1 MARIVEFGFFT
12 YDDPSQRWQQHLGR
26 FDVGLGRTPS
36 DEASSP
42 ALNSAKT
49 SGLNIKDWYNTYK
62 PTLNGLILPLKPHE
76 MSQSLAVSSDESSFL
91 LGTEWNLRLFEASGK
106 QKWQTPIPEA
116 PWAVNLTANGGF
128 AVAALGD
135 GTLRWYRADN
145 GHEVMGLFVD
155 PSGTRWVL
163 WTPEGFFDS
172 SPNADSLI
180 GYHLNHGPDH
190 EGEFVQVEQLK
201 KLFYRPDLLAQRL
214 KPGSDKPFETELARI
229 GNVDALLDSA
239 ASPELASLSPL
250 ESDSDGSFTL
260 RLKIVNKSSGLGRVV
275 YRIDGA
281 EIEGRPVGPLPGK
294 DTLERVFDLP
304 PGRHVLSTSIFDG
317 SNRLESRSISNV
329 VNVKQTTQ
337 KPTLYV
343 IAVGISN
350 YRDHA
355 LNVGVKFA
363 AADAVL
369 VASRLKQQG
378 SGLFRDV
385 VTQVLDDAKA
395 SRDNIEKA
403 FAEMA
408 ARIQPSDVFVL
419 YLAGHGTAINGEYT
433 FVPWN
438 AVFTNVDQ
446 LHEQGLGEERLQK
459 LLRGIVAT
467 KTLLLLDTC
476 SAGAAIPS
484 RDLGKKGTID
494 RLGRLTGRAILAAA
508 NTDQMALEGYKDHG
522 VFTFAVLDGL
532 STEAD
537 ADGLIQVSKLADHI
551 QSLVPE
557 ITSKSWGYEQ
567 FPMRLIQGQSFPIAR
582 KPQ

>member
-1 MARIVEFGFFT
+1 MV
-12 YDDPSQRWQQHLGR
+12 QHG
-26 FDVGLGRTPS
+26 PS
-36 DEASSP
+36 DPKWARSS
-42 ALNSAKT
+42 AQKYET
-49 SGLNIKDWYNTYK
+49 SR
-62 PTLNGLILPLKPHE
+62 
-76 MSQSLAVSSDESSFL
+76 SLAVSADQTTFL
-91 LGTEWNLRLFEASGK
+91 LGTDWNLELFESTGK
-106 QKWQTPIPEA
+106 QRWQTSLPGTA
-116 PWAVNLTANGGF
+116 WSVNLTTDGRF
-128 AVAALGD
+128 AIAALGD
-135 GTLRWYRADN
+135 GTMRWYRTDN
-145 GHEVMGLFVD
+145 GNEIMGLFVD
-155 PSGTRWVL
+155 PDGQRWVL

-214 KPGSDKPFETELARI
+214 KPESDKLFETELARI
-229 GNVDALLDSA
+229 GNIDALLHSA
-239 ASPELASLSPL
+239 APPELASLSPL

-260 RLKIVNKSSGLGRVV
+260 RLKIVNKGSGLGRVV

-281 EIEGRPVGPLPGK
+281 EIEGRPIGPLPGK

-304 PGRHVLSTSIFDG
+304 PGRHVLSATIFDG

-337 KPTLYV
+337 KPALYV

-350 YRDHA
+350 YRDHF
-355 LNVGVKFA
+355 LNEGVKFA
-363 AADAVL
+363 AADA
-369 VASRLKQQG
+369 AIIAARLKQQG

-385 VTQVLDDAKA
+385 VTQVLTDAKA

-403 FAEMA
+403 VAEMA
-408 ARIQPSDVFVL
+408 ARIQPSDEFVL

-438 AVFTNVDQ
+438 AVFSSIDE
-446 LHEQGLGEERLQK
+446 LHEQSLGEDRLQK
-459 LLRGIVAT
+459 LLRSVLAT

-476 SAGAAIPS
+476 SAGAAIPG
-484 RDLGKKGTID
+484 RDLGEKGTID
-494 RLGRLTGRAILAAA
+494 RLGKLTGRAILAASS
-508 NTDQMALEGYKDHG
+508 TEQMALEGYKDHG

-537 ADGLIQVSKLADHI
+537 AEGLIQVSKLADHI

-557 ITSKSWGYEQ
+557 ITSKRWGYEQ